1 MSVQKGSCTISFS
14 ARTALVH
21 ETPIG
26 VVIGDAK
33 VDVAIVANE
42 LVVIDI
48 LAKVRRLLLLALRI
62 PLRIATIGCIRHIH
76 RASSEGE

>member
-1 MSVQKGSCTISFS
+1 MESCTISSS

-21 ETPIG
+21 EPPIG

-48 LAKVRRLLLLALRI
+48 LAQERRLLLLALHI
-62 PLRIATIGCIRHIH
+62 PLRIATIGCICRIH